1 MSLLTNYIYQIK
13 KVGRYSRSI
22 PQALNMLFDFKVA
35 LFDEPPC
42 DAGINVLVLC
52 KRYGVLLA
60 FLLVD
65 EVVSSATD
73 VLEPV
78 GFNDFNHLPES
89 VIPHLHSVTILSMLA
104 SDTYITTVAS
114 CVL

>member
-1 MSLLTNYIYQIK
+1 M
-13 KVGRYSRSI
+13 GCCSRSI
-22 PQALNMLFDFKVA
+22 PHALNILFDFKVA

-42 DAGINVLVLC
+42 DAGIDVLVLC
-52 KRYGVLLA
+52 KRYGVLLS

-78 GFNDFNHLPES
+78 SFDDFNHLPES
-89 VIPHLHSVTILSMLA
+89 VIPYLHSVTLL
-104 SDTYITTVAS
+104 
-114 CVL
+114 

>member
-1 MSLLTNYIYQIK
+1 M
-13 KVGRYSRSI
+13 GCCPRSV

-42 DAGINVLVLC
+42 DAGIDVLVLC
-52 KRYGVLLA
+52 KRYGVLLS

-65 EVVSSATD
+65 EVVSSATN

-78 GFNDFNHLPES
+78 CFNDFNHLPES
-89 VIPHLHSVTILSMLA
+89 VIPHLHSVALSLGA
-104 SDTYITTVAS
+104 
-114 CVL
+114 CL